1 MSTGILG
8 QIEDNQL
15 LTELISFCDFNSAVS
30 QGRTCHR
37 LKRCSDAALDNMA
50 DVAASRVYNNRDD
63 NDKTIAGGSYENYDE
78 LGICGELR
86 RGWTNTFRSR
96 VSLIEEALTNCY
108 TGDVGEDILQY
119 DEDKARFLLRLK
131 GNVDV
136 VDFISDGVDPYP
148 AFFRLD

>member
-1 MSTGILG
+1 
-8 QIEDNQL
+8 
-15 LTELISFCDFNSAVS
+15 
-30 QGRTCHR
+30 
-37 LKRCSDAALDNMA
+37 MA

-63 NDKTIAGGSYENYDE
+63 NDKTIARGYYDNYDG